1 MCIYVINTRSSM
13 MKGNIDGVDVEL
25 KSIVNAARLDRPF
38 PSLRIT
44 SPINRTRNLWRTKL
58 LRTSAMDGMSS
69 ISDVGNILFYPL
81 SPVCT
86 GTVTPPC
93 LRLYYFHAS
102 ELSEGVREACTM

>member
-44 SPINRTRNLWRTKL
+44 SPINRTRNLWRTRL
-58 LRTSAMDGMSS
+58 LRTSGMDGMSS
-69 ISDVGNILFYPL
+69 I
-81 SPVCT
+81 
-86 GTVTPPC
+86 
-93 LRLYYFHAS
+93 
-102 ELSEGVREACTM
+102 